1 VEKLS
6 QLQLKTSQMKK
17 GFILL
22 LLCFSVSA
30 FAGTETTQL
39 EARKPQPLVFIAG
52 FDEGDN
58 TYYTNAKTYF
68 DNENY
73 QVVENVFSLAEIL
86 AWLRLHYDSKLYG
99 DIHIVSHSNPWR
111 GLSMKTSEEGERI
124 TEVHLAK
131 AIQENE
137 IIPLAENF
145 LPKGLKII
153 FHSCGLGKNKALLT
167 SLKKAFTYDATLR
180 IYASELFNVFGGK
193 YAEHYL
199 AKTYYGYYP
208 TAHSPGPRA
217 LAREFEQ
224 KYPTVRADWETV
236 LKTRAEQLPG
246 ELYTYRF
253 NIPVEWEFEFEE
265 ASDIPSF
272 TSKQQIMDWISENE
286 DLANAIKEFNI
297 PIEKFRW
304 LTKVKGNTLVIKGK
318 TTVLCVMQPVMKSNK
333 KTEYSPIDIHT
344 ESYTKV

>member
-1 VEKLS
+1 
-6 QLQLKTSQMKK
+6 MKK
-17 GFILL
+17 LFILV

-39 EARKPQPLVFIAG
+39 EVGKPQPLVFIAG

-58 TYYTNAKTYF
+58 TYYTNAKKYF

-73 QVVENVFSLAEIL
+73 QVVEKVFSLAEIL
-86 AWLRLHYDSKLYG
+86 TWLRLHYDSKLYS

-111 GLSMKTSEEGERI
+111 GLSMKTSETGERI
-124 TEVHLAK
+124 TETNLAEALQNK
-131 AIQENE
+131 E
-137 IIPLAENF
+137 IVPLAENF

-153 FHSCGLGKNKALLT
+153 FHSCGLGKNKTLLI
-167 SLKKAFTYDATLR
+167 SLKKAFTHDATLH

-208 TAHSPGPRA
+208 TAHSPGPRM
-217 LAREFEQ
+217 LASEFKQ
-224 KYPTVRADWETV
+224 KYPTVKADWETV

-246 ELYTYRF
+246 ELHTYRF

-265 ASDIPSF
+265 ASDIPNFS
-272 TSKQQIMDWISENE
+272 TKQQIMDWISENE
-286 DLANAIKEFNI
+286 DLVNAIMEFNI

-304 LTKVKGNTLVIKGK
+304 LTKIRGNTLTIKGK
-318 TTVLCVMQPVMKSNK
+318 TTVLCVMQPVMKSNN